1 MDYMTRVKNCKKE
14 YKAEVGHYDVLPDA
28 WMINFFIEWERVTEQ
43 VKKGARERGI
53 DLNFIYLAS
62 R

>member
-1 MDYMTRVKNCKKE
+1 MDYMTRVKNFKRG

-28 WMINFFIEWERVTEQ
+28 WMINFFVEWERVTEQ
-43 VKKGARERGI
+43 VKKGAKKRGI
-53 DLNFIYLAS
+53 DLNSIELLY

>member
-1 MDYMTRVKNCKKE
+1 MDYMTRVRNFKEE
-14 YKAEVGHYDVLPDA
+14 YKAENGHYDVIPLA
-28 WMINFFIEWERVTEQ
+28 WMINFFVEWEKVTAQ

-53 DLNFIYLAS
+53 DLNYIELAS

>member
-1 MDYMTRVKNCKKE
+1 MDYMTRVKNFKE
-14 YKAEVGHYDVLPDA
+14 DYKAENGHYDVIPLA
-28 WMINFFIEWERVTEQ
+28 WMINFFIEWERVTDQ

-53 DLNFIYLAS
+53 DLNYIELAS